1 MPESELDIQAGAEA
15 GDPGSKH
22 GANAAG
28 GIETRVD
35 ERARDLSAANLFLDS
50 VIDNIPNMI
59 FVKDASDLRFIRINA
74 AGEEL
79 IGVPREEMIGKNDFD
94 FFPPDQAQLFIDGD
108 RETLRNRRL
117 VDIPEETIQTRHKGI
132 RILHTRKIPLLDTN
146 GEPAFLLGIS
156 EDITAAKRVQEALQ
170 LAQEEAD
177 RANRAKSQ
185 FLATMSHE
193 LRTPLNAILG
203 FSELL
208 SDDVAGHFDDATRRR
223 FLDQIHT
230 SGQHLLQL
238 INDILDLS
246 KVEAGQMDLHVR
258 EVNVSQVVDDARAT
272 VEPLARARG
281 VTLDIQLEAGLQ
293 LVADAAKLKQM
304 LLNLVSN
311 AIKFDPTG
319 GRVSISARRIDSWV
333 DIAVSD
339 TGIGIAKEDLDGL
352 FAEFHQLDAG
362 YGRQQEGTGLGL
374 ALTKRF
380 AELHGGYVTVESAV
394 GTGSTFTLRLPLD
407 PTHRIAQ
414 AASER
419 AAVIATDPTHPLV
432 LVVDDNRQAAEI
444 LGRHLKA
451 GGFRMEVARTGP
463 EALAKARRLKPVAV
477 TLDILLPEID
487 GWEVLSRLKADPAT
501 RDIPVVVISVVD
513 DPNLGRA
520 LGAIDYFVKPVDG
533 KALLSR
539 LEQYTFAAK
548 AKSEPVHV
556 LVVDDEQANLDLM
569 ERLLKPAGFEVQSA
583 NGGQNGIDMARS
595 QMPDLILL
603 DLLMPNVSGFDVVEA
618 LGTEEKTRSIP
629 IMVLTAK
636 VLTESEKTT
645 LNRQVAAIFQRKA
658 VAGAELTDWLRA
670 IVAKRRDL

>member
-1 MPESELDIQAGAEA
+1 MKAGAEA
-15 GDPGSKH
+15 RDPIAKR
-22 GANAAG
+22 GAIAANRL
-28 GIETRVD
+28 ETKLD
-35 ERARDLSAANLFLDS
+35 ERARQLSAANLFLDS

-59 FVKDASDLRFIRINA
+59 FVKDAKDLRFIRINA
-74 AGEEL
+74 AGEDL
-79 IGVPREEMIGKNDFD
+79 IGVSREEMIGKNDFD
-94 FFPPDQAQLFIDGD
+94 FFPADQAQLFTDGD

-117 VDIPEETIQTRHKGI
+117 VDIPEETIQTRHKGT
-132 RILHTRKIPLLDTN
+132 RILHTRKIPILDTN
-146 GEPAFLLGIS
+146 GEPGFLLGIS
-156 EDITAAKRVQEALQ
+156 EDITAAKGVQQALQ

-208 SDDVAGHFDDATRRR
+208 SDDVTGHLDDATRRR

-246 KVEAGQMDLHVR
+246 KVEAGQMDLHVLA
-258 EVNVSQVVDDARAT
+258 VDLSQVVDDVRAT
-272 VEPLARARG
+272 VEPLARQRG
-281 VTLDIQLEAGLQ
+281 VALDVELETGLQ
-293 LVADAAKLKQM
+293 LIADPAKLKQM

-311 AIKFDPTG
+311 AIKFNPSE
-319 GRVSISARRIDSWV
+319 GRVRIHARRIDSWV
-333 DIAVSD
+333 EIAVSD
-339 TGIGIAKEDLDGL
+339 TGIGIAEEDLDGL

-380 AELHGGYVTVESAV
+380 AELHGGFVTVESAI
-394 GTGSTFTLRLPLD
+394 GSGSTFTLHLPLD
-407 PTHRIAQ
+407 ATHQTAQ
-414 AASER
+414 TASEPG
-419 AAVIATDPTHPLV
+419 AVVATDPSHPLV

-487 GWEVLSRLKADPAT
+487 GWEVLARLKADSAT

-513 DPNLGRA
+513 DPTLGRA

-539 LEQYTFAAK
+539 LDQYTFAAK
-548 AKSEPVHV
+548 VKSEPVHV
-556 LVVDDEQANLDLM
+556 LVVDDEQANLDLL
-569 ERLLKPAGFEVQSA
+569 EGLLKPAGFEVRTA
-583 NGGQNGIDMARS
+583 NGGQKGIEMARS
-595 QMPDLILL
+595 EMPDLILL
-603 DLLMPNVSGFDVVEA
+603 DLLMPDVSGFDVVEA

-636 VLTESEKTT
+636 VLTESEKST
-645 LNRQVAAIFQRKA
+645 LNRQVAAIFQRKS

-670 IVAKRRDL
+670 IVAKRREL

>member
-1 MPESELDIQAGAEA
+1 VPDSEPNMKAGAEA
-15 GDPGSKH
+15 RDPIAKR
-22 GANAAG
+22 GAIAANRL
-28 GIETRVD
+28 ETKLD
-35 ERARDLSAANLFLDS
+35 ERARQLSAANLFLDS

-59 FVKDASDLRFIRINA
+59 FVKDAKDLRFIRINA
-74 AGEEL
+74 AGEDL
-79 IGVPREEMIGKNDFD
+79 IGVSREEMIGKNDFD
-94 FFPPDQAQLFIDGD
+94 FFPADQAQLFTDGD

-117 VDIPEETIQTRHKGI
+117 VDIPEETIQTRHKGT
-132 RILHTRKIPLLDTN
+132 RILHTRKIPILDTN
-146 GEPAFLLGIS
+146 GEPGFLLGIS
-156 EDITAAKRVQEALQ
+156 EDITAAKGVQQALQ

-208 SDDVAGHFDDATRRR
+208 SDDVTGHLDDATRRR

-246 KVEAGQMDLHVR
+246 KVEAGQMDLHVLA
-258 EVNVSQVVDDARAT
+258 VDLSQVVDDVRAT
-272 VEPLARARG
+272 VEPLARQRG
-281 VTLDIQLEAGLQ
+281 VALDVELETGLQ
-293 LVADAAKLKQM
+293 LIADPAKLKQM

-311 AIKFDPTG
+311 AIKFNPSE
-319 GRVSISARRIDSWV
+319 GRVRIHARRIDSWV
-333 DIAVSD
+333 EIAVSD
-339 TGIGIAKEDLDGL
+339 TGIGIAEEDLDGL

-380 AELHGGYVTVESAV
+380 AELHGGFVTVESAI
-394 GTGSTFTLRLPLD
+394 GSGSTFTLHLPLD
-407 PTHRIAQ
+407 ATHQTAQ
-414 AASER
+414 TASEPG
-419 AAVIATDPTHPLV
+419 AVVATDPSHPLV

-487 GWEVLSRLKADPAT
+487 GWEVLARLKADSAT

-513 DPNLGRA
+513 DPTLGRA

-539 LEQYTFAAK
+539 LDQYTFAAK
-548 AKSEPVHV
+548 VKSEPVHV
-556 LVVDDEQANLDLM
+556 LVVDDEQANLDLL
-569 ERLLKPAGFEVQSA
+569 EGLLKPAGFEVRTA
-583 NGGQNGIDMARS
+583 NGGQKGIEMARS
-595 QMPDLILL
+595 EMPDLILL
-603 DLLMPNVSGFDVVEA
+603 DLLMPDVSGFDVVEA

-636 VLTESEKTT
+636 VLTESEKST
-645 LNRQVAAIFQRKA
+645 LNRQVAAIFQRKS

-670 IVAKRRDL
+670 IVAKRREL

>member
-1 MPESELDIQAGAEA
+1 VPDSDPDMKAGAEA
-15 GDPGSKH
+15 GDPIAKR
-22 GANAAG
+22 GAIAANG
-28 GIETRVD
+28 LETKLD
-35 ERARDLSAANLFLDS
+35 ERARELSAANLFLDS

-59 FVKDASDLRFIRINA
+59 FVKDAKDLRFIRINA
-74 AGEEL
+74 AGEDL
-79 IGVPREEMIGKNDFD
+79 IGVSREEMIGKNDFD
-94 FFPPDQAQLFIDGD
+94 FFPADQAQLFTDGD

-117 VDIPEETIQTRHKGI
+117 VDIPEETIQTRHKGT
-132 RILHTRKIPLLDTN
+132 RILHTRKIPILDTN
-146 GEPAFLLGIS
+146 GEPGFLLGIS
-156 EDITAAKRVQEALQ
+156 EDITAAKRVQQALQ

-208 SDDVAGHFDDATRRR
+208 SDDVTGHLDDATRRR

-230 SGQHLLQL
+230 SGLHLLQL

-246 KVEAGQMDLHVR
+246 KVEAGQMELHVLA
-258 EVNVSQVVDDARAT
+258 VDLSQVVDDVRAT
-272 VEPLARARG
+272 VEPLARQRG
-281 VTLDIQLEAGLQ
+281 VTLDVDLETGLQ
-293 LVADAAKLKQM
+293 LIADPAKLKQM

-311 AIKFDPTG
+311 AIKFNSSE
-319 GRVSISARRIDSWV
+319 GRVRIHARRSDSWV
-333 DIAVSD
+333 EIAVSD
-339 TGIGIAKEDLDGL
+339 TGIGIAEEDLDGL

-380 AELHGGYVTVESAV
+380 AELHGGFVTVESAI
-394 GTGSTFTLRLPLD
+394 GSGSTFTLRLPLD
-407 PTHRIAQ
+407 ATHQTAQ
-414 AASER
+414 TGSEPG
-419 AAVIATDPTHPLV
+419 AVVATDPSHPLV

-487 GWEVLSRLKADPAT
+487 GWEVLARLKADPAT

-513 DPNLGRA
+513 DPTLGRA

-539 LEQYTFAAK
+539 LDQYTFAAK
-548 AKSEPVHV
+548 VKSQPVHV
-556 LVVDDEQANLDLM
+556 LVVDDEQANLDLL
-569 ERLLKPAGFEVQSA
+569 EGLLKPAGFEVRTA
-583 NGGQNGIDMARS
+583 NGGQKGIEMARS
-595 QMPDLILL
+595 EMPDLILL
-603 DLLMPNVSGFDVVEA
+603 DLLMPDVSGFDVVEA

-636 VLTESEKTT
+636 VLTEREKST
-645 LNRQVAAIFQRKA
+645 LNRQVAAIFQRKS

-670 IVAKRRDL
+670 IVAKRREL